1 MGSAH
6 VLVSSE
12 LRDRLYAE
20 PRLRDGLAIVADT
33 PFDDDGT
40 HLLRVISNKLGPGRH
55 GMKAFVIEDGVLG
68 FQNDGD
74 T

>member
-6 VLVSSE
+6 VLVASQ

-20 PRLRDGLAIVADT
+20 PALRDGLAIVADT

-40 HLLRVISNKLGPGRH
+40 HLLRVISEKLGPGRR
-55 GMKAFVIEDGVLG
+55 GMKAFVIEGGVVG
-68 FQNDGD
+68 FQKD
-74 T
+74 TDA